1 MKGTPLN
8 RQKPPPRTRQNL
20 GALIRARRQLR
31 GFTLIELLT
40 SMAVLALILVLLLQ
54 VVNGILQ
61 STQTQTRQ
69 MDSVAAARRILD
81 VMETDF
87 SKAVVGSNT
96 AILLR
101 EGPDAP
107 SIAFLSE
114 RRGPAADHRA
124 LAIRYELETPSRFV
138 RSYGSV
144 DFEKVNLL
152 DAAVN
157 DATIRPTL
165 ADGILAFQIRFLDN
179 SGEEI
184 DSASLAA
191 PLVVDNLNGFA
202 APGGWQALRTHANAA
217 PTEAEEHVSSVQI
230 WIAAVDEQNLGIVD
244 TAAVRAIFGPDPTSW
259 RADVDSSTEL
269 PPRVKSGI
277 RILTKTI
284 PLS

>member
-1 MKGTPLN
+1 MNVTQIKRRNPPTATK
-8 RQKPPPRTRQNL
+8 QKFRFL
-20 GALIRARRQLR
+20 FGAGSSLR

-87 SKAVVGSNT
+87 SKAVLGNNAAVMVRQG
-96 AILLR
+96 A
-101 EGPDAP
+101 GAP

-124 LAIRYELETPSRFV
+124 LAVRYDLEDPARFV

-157 DATIRPTL
+157 DATIRPAL

-179 SGEEI
+179 SGVEI

-191 PLVVDNLNGFA
+191 PLVVDSLNGFA
-202 APGGWQALRTHANAA
+202 APGGWQALRTHTNAA
-217 PTEAEEHVSSVQI
+217 PTEAEEHISSLQI
-230 WIAAVDEQNLGIVD
+230 WIAAVDEQNLSIVD
-244 TAAVRAIFGPDPTSW
+244 VVATRSIFGPDPTSW
-259 RADVDSSTEL
+259 RADVDSSTAL

-284 PLS
+284 PLP